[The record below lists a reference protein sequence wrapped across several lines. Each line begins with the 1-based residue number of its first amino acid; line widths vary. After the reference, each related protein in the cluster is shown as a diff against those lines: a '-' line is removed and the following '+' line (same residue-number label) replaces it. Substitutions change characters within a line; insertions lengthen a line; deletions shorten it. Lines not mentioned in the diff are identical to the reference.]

1 VTRPTTSRVHS
12 TSPRP
17 TRGHSTSLRLD
28 AAYAE
33 CGRIVRASGSSFH
46 QAFRLLPIERRR
58 SLEALYAYCRVV
70 DDAADDGDDATAAE
84 RSVAFW
90 REELARVLAGSPTHP
105 VGVALADSVAR
116 FAIPP
121 QHLTEILDGVAMDL
135 VPQRFETFA
144 ELRRYCY
151 LVAAAVGLATL
162 PIFGCRD
169 PRSRSYAEAL
179 GIALQ
184 LTNITRDLAEDAER
198 GRVYV
203 PQEDLRRFGYSE
215 RDLVTH
221 TRNDAFR
228 ALVAFE
234 CARARELYRAARAA
248 LPPSDRRAL
257 APAEGMRLVYSR
269 VLARIAADPEA
280 LFGPQIRLPK
290 WQKAAL
296 ALWAWARTRLP
307 LGLPTRRAAPGMET
321 A

>member
-1 VTRPTTSRVHS
+1 VTTAN
-12 TSPRP
+12 
-17 TRGHSTSLRLD
+17 LD

-46 QAFRLLPIERRR
+46 QAFRLLPNERRR

-70 DDAADDGDDATAAE
+70 DDAADDGGDAAGA
-84 RSVAFW
+84 VAWW
-90 REELARVLAGSPTHP
+90 REELARVLAGTPTHP
-105 VGVALADSVAR
+105 VGVALADSIQR

-121 QHLTEILDGVAMDL
+121 QHLGEILDGVAMDV
-135 VPQRFETFA
+135 VPQRFATFA

-151 LVAAAVGLATL
+151 LVASAVGLATI

-169 PRSRSYAEAL
+169 PRSRDYAEAL

-184 LTNITRDLAEDAER
+184 LTNITRDVAEDAER
-198 GRVYV
+198 GRVYL

-215 RDLVTH
+215 RDLFTH
-221 TRNDAFR
+221 TRNDCFR

-234 CARARELYRAARAA
+234 CTRAREFYGAARAA
-248 LPPSDRRAL
+248 LTPTDQRAL

-269 VLARIAADPEA
+269 VLAKIAAQPDA

-296 ALWAWARTRLP
+296 AGWAWLRTRVP
-307 LGLPTRRAAPGMET
+307 VGVPARRAAPGMET

>member
-1 VTRPTTSRVHS
+1 MRTVD
-12 TSPRP
+12 
-17 TRGHSTSLRLD
+17 LD

-46 QAFRLLPIERRR
+46 QAFRLLPDERRR

-70 DDAADDGDDATAAE
+70 DDAADDGGDAAAA
-84 RSVAFW
+84 VARW
-90 REELARVLAGSPTHP
+90 REELARVLAGTPTHP
-105 VGVALADSVAR
+105 VGVALADSIAR

-121 QHLTEILDGVAMDL
+121 QHLGEILDGVAMDL
-135 VPQRFETFA
+135 VPQRFATFA

-151 LVAAAVGLATL
+151 LVASAVGLATI

-169 PRSRSYAEAL
+169 PRSRDYAEAL
-179 GIALQ
+179 GVALQ
-184 LTNITRDLAEDAER
+184 LTNITRDVAEDAER
-198 GRVYV
+198 GRVYL

-234 CARARELYRAARAA
+234 CARAREFYTAARAA
-248 LPPSDRRAL
+248 LTPIDQRAL

-269 VLARIAADPEA
+269 VLAKIAAQPDA
-280 LFGPQIRLPK
+280 LFGPQVRLPK

-296 ALWAWARTRLP
+296 AGWAWLRTRMP
-307 LGLPTRRAAPGMET
+307 VGAPARRPAPGMET

>member
-1 VTRPTTSRVHS
+1 VRTVD
-12 TSPRP
+12 
-17 TRGHSTSLRLD
+17 LD

-46 QAFRLLPIERRR
+46 QAFRLLPDERRR

-70 DDAADDGDDATAAE
+70 DDAADDGGDAAAA
-84 RSVAFW
+84 VARW
-90 REELARVLAGSPTHP
+90 REELARVLAGTPTHP
-105 VGVALADSVAR
+105 VGVALADSIAR

-121 QHLTEILDGVAMDL
+121 QHLGEILDGVAMDL
-135 VPQRFETFA
+135 VPQRFATFA

-151 LVAAAVGLATL
+151 LVASAVGLATI

-169 PRSRSYAEAL
+169 PRSRDYAEAL
-179 GIALQ
+179 GVALQ
-184 LTNITRDLAEDAER
+184 LTNITRDVAEDAER
-198 GRVYV
+198 GRVYL

-234 CARARELYRAARAA
+234 CARAREFYAAARAA
-248 LPPSDRRAL
+248 LTPIDQRAL

-269 VLARIAADPEA
+269 VLAKIAAQPDA
-280 LFGPQIRLPK
+280 LFGPQVRLPK

-296 ALWAWARTRLP
+296 AGWAWLRTRMP
-307 LGLPTRRAAPGMET
+307 VGAPARRPAPGMET

>member
-1 VTRPTTSRVHS
+1 MTHT
-12 TSPRP
+12 
-17 TRGHSTSLRLD
+17 LD

-46 QAFRLLPIERRR
+46 QAFRLLPDERRR

-70 DDAADDGDDATAAE
+70 DDAADDGGDAAGE
-84 RSVAFW
+84 VARW
-90 REELARVLAGSPTHP
+90 REELARVLAGTPTHP
-105 VGVALADSVAR
+105 VGVALADSIAR

-121 QHLTEILDGVAMDL
+121 QHLGEILDGVAMDV
-135 VPQRFETFA
+135 VPQRFATFA

-151 LVAAAVGLATL
+151 LVASAVGLATI

-169 PRSRSYAEAL
+169 PRSRDYAEAL

-184 LTNITRDLAEDAER
+184 LTNITRDVAEDAER
-198 GRVYV
+198 GRVYL

-215 RDLVTH
+215 RDLFTH

-234 CARARELYRAARAA
+234 CARAREFYGAARAA
-248 LPPSDRRAL
+248 LTPTDQRAL

-269 VLARIAADPEA
+269 VLAKIAAQPDA

-296 ALWAWARTRLP
+296 AGWAWLRTRMP
-307 LGLPTRRAAPGMET
+307 VGSPARRPAPGMET

>member
-1 VTRPTTSRVHS
+1 MTAA
-12 TSPRP
+12 
-17 TRGHSTSLRLD
+17 LD
-28 AAYAE
+28 MAYAE

-46 QAFRLLPIERRR
+46 QAFRLLPDERRR

-70 DDAADDGDDATAAE
+70 DDAADDGGDAAAA
-84 RSVAFW
+84 VARW
-90 REELARVLAGSPTHP
+90 REELARVLAGTPTLP
-105 VGVALADSVAR
+105 VGVALADSIAR

-121 QHLTEILDGVAMDL
+121 QHLGEILDGVAMDV
-135 VPQRFETFA
+135 VPQRFATFA

-151 LVAAAVGLATL
+151 LVASAVGLATI

-169 PRSRSYAEAL
+169 PRSRDYAEAL

-184 LTNITRDLAEDAER
+184 LTNITRDIAEDAER
-198 GRVYV
+198 GRVYL

-215 RDLVTH
+215 RDLFTH

-228 ALVAFE
+228 SLVAFE
-234 CARARELYRAARAA
+234 CARAREFYGAARAA
-248 LPPSDRRAL
+248 LTPTDRRAL

-269 VLARIAADPEA
+269 VLGKIAADPDA

-296 ALWAWARTRLP
+296 AGWAWLRTRVP
-307 LGLPTRRAAPGMET
+307 VGAPARRPTPGMET

>member
-1 VTRPTTSRVHS
+1 MAS
-12 TSPRP
+12 T
-17 TRGHSTSLRLD
+17 LD

-46 QAFRLLPIERRR
+46 QAFRLLPDERRR

-70 DDAADDGDDATAAE
+70 DDAADDGGDAAGA
-84 RSVAFW
+84 VARW
-90 REELARVLAGSPTHP
+90 RDELARTLAGTPTHP
-105 VGVALADSVAR
+105 VGVALADSIER

-121 QHLTEILDGVAMDL
+121 QHLGEILDGVAMDV
-135 VPQRFETFA
+135 VPQRFATFA

-151 LVAAAVGLATL
+151 LVASAVGLATIS
-162 PIFGCRD
+162 IFGCRD
-169 PRSRSYAEAL
+169 PRSRDYAEAL

-198 GRVYV
+198 GRFYV

-215 RDLVTH
+215 TELCTH

-234 CARARELYRAARAA
+234 CTRAREFYAAARAA
-248 LPPSDRRAL
+248 LTPVDRRAL

-269 VLARIAADPEA
+269 VLSRIAAQPDA

-296 ALWAWARTRLP
+296 AGWAWLRTRVP
-307 LGLPTRRAAPGMET
+307 VGGPAQRPSPGMET

>member
-1 VTRPTTSRVHS
+1 MSAGDLET
-12 TSPRP
+12 
-17 TRGHSTSLRLD
+17 
-28 AAYAE
+28 AYAE

-46 QAFRLLPIERRR
+46 QAFRLLPVERRR

-70 DDAADDGDDATAAE
+70 DDAADGSGAAASNGRDAAAA
-84 RSVAFW
+84 VAWW
-90 REELARVLAGSPTHP
+90 RAELGRVLAGTPTHP
-105 VGVALADSVAR
+105 VGVALADSIRR

-151 LVAAAVGLATL
+151 LVAAAVGLATI

-169 PRSRSYAEAL
+169 PRSRTYAEAL

-184 LTNITRDLAEDAER
+184 LTNIVRDLAEDAER
-198 GRVYV
+198 GRVYL

-228 ALVAFE
+228 ALIGFE
-234 CARARELYRAARAA
+234 CARARELYAAARAA
-248 LPPSDRRAL
+248 LTPTDRRAL
-257 APAEGMRLVYSR
+257 APAEGMRLVYGR
-269 VLARIAADPEA
+269 VLAKIAARPEA
-280 LFGPQIRLPK
+280 VFGPQVRLPR

-296 ALWAWARTRLP
+296 AACALLRTRLP
-307 LGLPTRRAAPGMET
+307 LRPAPLATRQESPA
-321 A
+321 